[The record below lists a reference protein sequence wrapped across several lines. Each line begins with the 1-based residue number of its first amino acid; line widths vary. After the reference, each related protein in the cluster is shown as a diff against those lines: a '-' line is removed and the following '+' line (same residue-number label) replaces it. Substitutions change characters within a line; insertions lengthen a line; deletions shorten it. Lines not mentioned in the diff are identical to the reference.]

1 MNVGKKSHLG
11 SIVLKLRDQIWQI
24 CARICNLGELIA
36 LTRTCLV
43 PAVPFCEN
51 HFPDE
56 LPAAS
61 LPVPGCLCVI
71 YTPFPVC
78 PESAP
83 SSWTDGWIICSPHK
97 VSPMVSAFSIHCHV
111 RFWAWIIALLLSALG
126 LLPPPRNP
134 NLLNRWW
141 LCGVFI
147 FCVELFKVLFSFWEV
162 NAPCLVFIPDNSN
175 VLTQ

>member
-78 PESAP
+78 PQSAP
-83 SSWTDGWIICSPHK
+83 SSWPDGWIICSPHK

-111 RFWAWIIALLLSALG
+111 HFWAWIIALLLSALG
-126 LLPPPRNP
+126 LLPPPRNQICSTAGGSVVFYF
-134 NLLNRWW
+134 
-141 LCGVFI
+141 LCGIVQSIVFI
-147 FCVELFKVLFSFWEV
+147 LGSERSM
-162 NAPCLVFIPDNSN
+162 PCFYPR
-175 VLTQ
+175 